1 MGNVSLKKVS
11 NVLSHCGSGPGSAAA
26 SVVKIKKLS
35 SMAFCKKDKEDDE
48 DKERNSMA
56 LCKNRY

>member
-1 MGNVSLKKVS
+1 MG
-11 NVLSHCGSGPGSAAA
+11 VLSHCGSGPGSAAA

-56 LCKNRY
+56 LGKNS